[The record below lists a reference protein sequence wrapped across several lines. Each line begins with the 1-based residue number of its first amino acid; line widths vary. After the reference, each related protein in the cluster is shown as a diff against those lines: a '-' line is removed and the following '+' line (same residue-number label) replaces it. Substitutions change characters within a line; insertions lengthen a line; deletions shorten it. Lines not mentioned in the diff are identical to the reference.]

1 MVFLTHARL
10 RGSLLIVLFLAAMLV
25 GCENREMEEVLQID
39 TPSLLIL
46 PTDEPIIHN
55 NNLPSEQPT
64 IQLTSTKVV
73 LGSLFDPSL
82 DLMADPV
89 PVPLELEI
97 PYLKVKAPVVGVG
110 LTKDYLMDAPKGD
123 IGDPIWHTAFWYRG
137 SGIPGEPGTATIAG
151 HVNDPL
157 GRFEIFARLE
167 DLDPG
172 DLIIVRYT
180 ELDIDIRFKVD
191 QVKVYSVQE
200 SSKPE
205 VLSQIYGEGPVS
217 GTGPQPSIDGSSRLT
232 LITCAGN
239 IVNGQFD
246 HHIVVFATRTN

>member
-1 MVFLTHARL
+1 MA
-10 RGSLLIVLFLAAMLV
+10 
-25 GCENREMEEVLQID
+25 ID
-39 TPSLLIL
+39 APSLLIL
-46 PTDEPIIHN
+46 PTDEPIIHTTN
-55 NNLPSEQPT
+55 FPSEQPT
-64 IQLTSTKVV
+64 IQTTPTKVV
-73 LGSLFDPSL
+73 LDPLFDPSL
-82 DLMADPV
+82 DLMAEPV
-89 PVPLELEI
+89 PVPLELQI

-157 GRFEIFARLE
+157 GRFEIFARLQ

-205 VLSQIYGEGPVS
+205 VLSQIYGEGPVA
-217 GTGPQPSIDGSSRLT
+217 GKGPQPSIDGSAHLT